1 MSIVQVMGVAA
12 GLFALTLLVLPTLR
26 VAQGR
31 LPARS
36 ALGLWISGLGFAL
49 LAAAALALDADAAR
63 GAILA
68 GVVAAVVGNLVQR
81 RTAKRTG

>member
-1 MSIVQVMGVAA
+1 MSIVQVMGAA
-12 GLFALTLLVLPTLR
+12 TGLFALTLLVLPTLR

>member
-1 MSIVQVMGVAA
+1 MGIVQVMGVAA
-12 GLFALTLLVLPTLR
+12 GLFALTLVALPTIR

-49 LAAAALALDADAAR
+49 LAAAALILEDDASR
-63 GAILA
+63 GALLA
-68 GVVAAVVGNLVQR
+68 GVVAAVVGNIVQR
-81 RTAKRTG
+81 RTARPPG